1 MGESRTQVSMLES
14 GSWRRVLR
22 VGFGMVGMAEGGG
35 KDSFGNRKTAG
46 TICER
51 KLFFFLVCWLVK
63 DLS

>member
-35 KDSFGNRKTAG
+35 KDNFGNSKTAG

-51 KLFFFLVCWLVK
+51 KLFAIC
-63 DLS
+63 